1 MPPDSGSHGGLE
13 GLRDGLGGAI
23 SNGVFKAKI
32 SPSQIVPQGSPSQG
46 GPPSFK
52 LSPLSL
58 PQLLIPATGRH
69 VSVDTPPSSA
79 LDTPQYPPSPITGV
93 VDLTNSIKTLNESPV
108 TTGGFSDIY
117 RAEWCKES
125 RAEGGRI
132 ELQTVLV
139 SQPLLFPSARS
150 HLFSRLP
157 SSFSAYWL

>member
-1 MPPDSGSHGGLE
+1 MPPDSGSLGGLE
-13 GLRDGLGGAI
+13 SLRDGLGGAI
-23 SNGVFKAKI
+23 LNGAL
-32 SPSQIVPQGSPSQG
+32 SARIVPPQGAPQGSPSK

-58 PQLLIPATGRH
+58 PQLLIPGRH
-69 VSVDTPPSSA
+69 VSADTPPSSA

-93 VDLTNSIKTLNESPV
+93 VDLTNSMKTLNESPV